1 MAEKKKQ
8 EPYIYGGELKELG
21 AKIVVEY
28 YPDSKCIY
36 MELIKNKKE
45 YTFVMTDFDINK
57 SLVTTMDYKTKRID
71 FYNVIHN
78 DDLPP
83 CEFSIK
89 EEAGEQ
95 A

>member
-1 MAEKKKQ
+1 MAKKKKQ

-28 YPDSKCIY
+28 YPDSKQIY
-36 MELIKNKKE
+36 MEFIKDKKE
-45 YTFVMTDFDINK
+45 YTFVMNDFDINK
-57 SLVTTMDYKTKRID
+57 SLVITLDYETKCID
-71 FYNVIHN
+71 FFKVIHN

-83 CEFSIK
+83 CEFSFK
-89 EEAGEQ
+89 EEAGGQ

>member
-1 MAEKKKQ
+1 MAKKKKQ

-28 YPDSKCIY
+28 YPDSKHIF
-36 MELIKNKKE
+36 MELIKDKKE
-45 YTFVMTDFDINK
+45 YTFVMNDFDINI
-57 SLVTTMDYKTKRID
+57 SLVTAMDYETKSID
-71 FYNVIHN
+71 FFKVIHN

-83 CEFSIK
+83 CEFSFK
-89 EEAGEQ
+89 EETGGQ